1 MGVRIRTPYKIK
13 NPFKRL
19 EKEDKVEKSSEKTV
33 DKPKKEEKVEV
44 TEETTEQKGNQ
55 TIYTYTYAYDGYQIC
70 VEADVQSVQTHNP
83 QETIESTWGVRNVT
97 VSGNKV
103 TVK

>member
-33 DKPKKEEKVEV
+33 DKPKKEDKVEV
-44 TEETTEQKGNQ
+44 REETTEQN
-55 TIYTYTYAYDGYQIC
+55 TSNTARRRHRTL
-70 VEADVQSVQTHNP
+70 
-83 QETIESTWGVRNVT
+83 
-97 VSGNKV
+97 
-103 TVK
+103 